1 MVRLVDGT
9 QLKLSRWYRDRLEA
23 RLKP

>member
-1 MVRLVDGT
+1 MVRLADGT